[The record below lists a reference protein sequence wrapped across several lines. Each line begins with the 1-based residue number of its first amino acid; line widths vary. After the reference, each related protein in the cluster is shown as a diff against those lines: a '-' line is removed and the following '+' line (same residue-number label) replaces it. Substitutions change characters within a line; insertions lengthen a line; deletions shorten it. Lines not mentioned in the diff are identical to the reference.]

1 MDEPCLSTLWLLR
14 IARRYR
20 FISALLINSER
31 SSRSDTSETP
41 ICVTEPSRV
50 KYLRH
55 LHDSLDKRGRPDP
68 THQSEHTRHRALNP
82 SLLTGP
88 GLVSRQSENCFALVL
103 SFHYCKMAQK
113 GQGRKIA
120 IIGASGQVGKP
131 TVNTLISNGGHT
143 ITALQRPEATSAF
156 PSEVIVKK
164 GNLED
169 ETFLMDA
176 LTGQDAVVLM
186 PPLSLLAK
194 LQEPAI
200 RAAAKVGVP
209 YVFPSEFGPD
219 PFAGKLVEENGL
231 LVAKKKIR
239 NLIEELGVSSWVSI
253 AVGPWLDDGLKGGLW
268 GIDYKARKATL
279 WRGADA
285 KVSTASIAHAAEAVA
300 ALLSLPEADLVR
312 YKNKAVYTPSF
323 HLTQREI
330 LEGVQR
336 ATGTTDADWD
346 IRVRDVK
353 DVENEYEEKIKQ
365 GDGVAPYVKFF
376 VTHFLQGHGGDFQN
390 KVNVVELEKLEKLG
404 LQRESL
410 EQAIKKGLQ

>member
-1 MDEPCLSTLWLLR
+1 
-14 IARRYR
+14 
-20 FISALLINSER
+20 
-31 SSRSDTSETP
+31 
-41 ICVTEPSRV
+41 
-50 KYLRH
+50 
-55 LHDSLDKRGRPDP
+55 
-68 THQSEHTRHRALNP
+68 
-82 SLLTGP
+82 
-88 GLVSRQSENCFALVL
+88 
-103 SFHYCKMAQK
+103 MAQK

-143 ITALQRPEATSAF
+143 VTALQRPEATSAF

-169 ETFLMDA
+169 ESFLTDA

-300 ALLSLPEADLVR
+300 AVLSLPEADLAR

-323 HLTQREI
+323 HLTQRDI
-330 LEGVQR
+330 LEAVQR

-353 DVENEYEEKIKQ
+353 DVESEYEEKIKQ